1 MSIFKPETFPVYY
14 NNGVDIV
21 YQACTCCYNIN
32 TSSSVDYFEK
42 KKYIEKR
49 IRAGHT
55 SILEHAHLALC
66 IAEAPRACIS
76 WELTMLSDAF
86 KYLFMKCVEN
96 ENGTL
101 NILISGSM
109 RAYRHFAIQ
118 AAKDNLLDTLAYKE
132 IMRVLSYYSVD
143 VFFNDLIEKS
153 IIPDIYKFSE
163 MQYEEFESSE
173 PIETDKVCVLSYIT
187 SEQFKEIENKMFKYC
202 FQYEDLI
209 QAIPVT
215 VLFKNMSRTATHQLV
230 RHRNAITQES
240 QRYVDYSHA
249 KFTTPDASYIQN
261 GENKKFNIFF
271 LGHTSSVT
279 LQELGEQIC
288 NIYSQLRTQGLNK
301 EDARAFLPNNV
312 QCSKLYMTFTLS
324 SLRDFLI
331 LRTDKHAQ
339 AEIRS
344 YANDIKDLK
353 LIPESEMF

>member
-32 TSSSVDYFEK
+32 NPSIDYFEK

-49 IRAGHT
+49 IKAKHT
-55 SILEHAHLALC
+55 SILEHAHFALC
-66 IAEAPRACIS
+66 IEDAQASLS
-76 WELTMLSDAF
+76 WNLAILSDAF
-86 KYLFMKCVEN
+86 KYLFVKCVEN
-96 ENGTL
+96 EKGTL
-101 NILISGSM
+101 NILISGSI

-118 AAKDNLLDTLAYKE
+118 AAKENLLDTLIYKE

-143 VFFNDLIEKS
+143 VFFNDLIENGT
-153 IIPDIYKFSE
+153 ILDTYEFSKI
-163 MQYEEFESSE
+163 QYEEFETPE
-173 PIETDKVCVLSYIT
+173 LIETDKVCVLSYIT
-187 SEQFKEIENKMFKYC
+187 SEQFKEIEDKMFKYC

-249 KFTTPDASYIQN
+249 KFTTPDIDYIQD

-271 LGHTSSVT
+271 LGHTTNVT
-279 LQELGEQIC
+279 LEELGEQIC

-301 EDARAFLPNNV
+301 EDARAFLPSNV
-312 QCSKLYMTFTLS
+312 QCGKLYMTFTLS